1 MYQIRRMFIYKE
13 VKSNDTTIL
22 SLSMR
27 TFLMYIVGKLG
38 RILGIVAFIFN
49 TNFQNVSYVFVN
61 KTVQWA
67 AII

>member
-22 SLSMR
+22 SLSTR

-49 TNFQNVSYVFVN
+49 TDFQNVSYVFVN